1 MQQKAPELWKPSR
14 NYGKYKTLVFFCKH
28 SQAGRCWPG
37 SSKSCKCAHN
47 LHLACH
53 GPCWNTVTK
62 PSEAQDIWQRKGGP
76 DKPEGCSTK
85 LPKLRYF
92 LYQWYAVFMGFVQI
106 KHETSW
112 NSTLG
117 LYVSFCLQAMNFLH
131 ENHWRDVPS
140 RSSLLSDLGGLILE
154 VFLTEPF
161 SIRMGSRGCQTVEDI
176 LREDSGEKETSY
188 DLWSKDLYTA
198 KHFSA
203 KTKTLRAS
211 PVSSKF
217 SGSET

>member
-14 NYGKYKTLVFFCKH
+14 NYGENTRLLSSSASIHSRPVLARIQQKLQVCTQFASCLVM
-28 SQAGRCWPG
+28 ALVG
-37 SSKSCKCAHN
+37 
-47 LHLACH
+47 
-53 GPCWNTVTK
+53 NTVTK
-62 PSEAQDIWQRKGGP
+62 PSEAQDIWQRKVGP

-117 LYVSFCLQAMNFLH
+117 LYVSFCLQAMNFFLH

-161 SIRMGSRGCQTVEDI
+161 SIRMVLAAARRWKI
-176 LREDSGEKETSY
+176 YWEKTQVRRRRLMTY
-188 DLWSKDLYTA
+188 DLGPLHRQA
-198 KHFSA
+198 F
-203 KTKTLRAS
+203 
-211 PVSSKF
+211 F
-217 SGSET
+217 CQN